1 MNNQTKFFRLLKAV
15 ALLIVISLFTTVA
28 FEGIHAG
35 HQDFCQE
42 DDCAICLV
50 LHIIH
55 NTKKLITGAPLAL
68 VEFTAFY
75 YINILALSALLLA
88 PATLVKQ
95 KVKLVI

>member
-1 MNNQTKFFRLLKAV
+1 MNNQTKFFRLLKV
-15 ALLIVISLFTTVA
+15 TALFTIISLFTTVA
-28 FEGIHAG
+28 FEGLHAG
-35 HQDFCQE
+35 HQNFCQE

-50 LHIIH
+50 LQIIH
-55 NTKKLITGAPLAL
+55 NTKKLTTDAPLTL

-75 YINILALSALLLA
+75 YINIFVLSALLLA

>member
-1 MNNQTKFFRLLKAV
+1 MNNQPKFFRLLKAV

-50 LHIIH
+50 LQIIH
-55 NTKKLITGAPLAL
+55 NTKKLTTDAPLTL

-75 YINILALSALLLA
+75 YINILLLA